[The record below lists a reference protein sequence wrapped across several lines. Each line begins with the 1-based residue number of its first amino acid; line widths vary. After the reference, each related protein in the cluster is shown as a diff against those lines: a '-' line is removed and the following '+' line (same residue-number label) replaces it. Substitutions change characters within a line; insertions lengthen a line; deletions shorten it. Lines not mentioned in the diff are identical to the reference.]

1 MPDPVPDPLPDPAA
15 CSPGIPAHV
24 LSADA
29 VGFAYGTRAVLRG
42 VSLEV
47 RAGQVVGLVGP
58 NGSGKTTLLR
68 CLTGFLAPG
77 TGRVRLDGRDLS
89 SYGRRP
95 LARLLASVAQAT
107 PIDVPLRVAELVL
120 LGRLP
125 HLPSTGLGFE
135 SQADLERVRQALA
148 DCGVLGLA
156 ERPLSELS
164 GGELRRVY
172 VARALAQDAPV
183 LVLDEPIAG
192 LDVKHQLAILRIL
205 GQQAAAGR
213 AVLAVLHDLNL
224 AAEACDRVVLLKAG
238 TVLAEGP
245 PEVVLTPEH
254 VSEAYEVEVD
264 VHQVSGRRWLV
275 PRLPGATPRG

>member
-1 MPDPVPDPLPDPAA
+1 MSGLRFPE
-15 CSPGIPAHV
+15 HV
-24 LSADA
+24 LSADG
-29 VGFAYGTRAVLRG
+29 VGFAYGTRVVLRG
-42 VSLEV
+42 ASLEV

-58 NGSGKTTLLR
+58 NGSGKTTLVR

-77 TGRVRLDGRDLS
+77 TGQVRLDGRDLS

-120 LGRLP
+120 LGRFP
-125 HLPSTGLGFE
+125 HLRSSGVGFE
-135 SQADLERVRQALA
+135 SAADLERVRRALA
-148 DCGVLGLA
+148 ECGVLGLA
-156 ERPLSELS
+156 ERPVPELS

-172 VARALAQDAPV
+172 VARALAQDTPV

-192 LDVKHQLAILRIL
+192 LDVKHQLAILRVL
-205 GQQAAAGR
+205 RQQAAGGR

-224 AAEACDRVVLLKAG
+224 AAEACDRVVLLKGG

-245 PEVVLTPEH
+245 PEAVLTPEH
-254 VSEAYEVEVD
+254 VAAAYDVEVA
-264 VHQVSGRRWLV
+264 VHEVGGHRWLV
-275 PRLPGATPRG
+275 PRLPDGQTMG

>member
-1 MPDPVPDPLPDPAA
+1 MPHPAA
-15 CSPGIPAHV
+15 PEPAVSGLRFPEHV
-24 LSADA
+24 LSADG

-42 VSLEV
+42 VSLDV

-58 NGSGKTTLLR
+58 NGSGKTTLVR

-95 LARLLASVAQAT
+95 LARLLASVAQAP

-120 LGRLP
+120 LGRFP
-125 HLPSTGLGFE
+125 HLASDGLGFE
-135 SQADLERVRQALA
+135 SAADLERVRQALEE
-148 DCGVLGLA
+148 CGVLGLA
-156 ERPLSELS
+156 ERPVPELS

-172 VARALAQDAPV
+172 VARALAQDTPV

-192 LDVKHQLAILRIL
+192 LDVKHQLAILRVL
-205 GQQAAAGR
+205 RQQAAAGR

-224 AAEACDRVVLLKAG
+224 AAEACDRVVLLKGG

-245 PEVVLTPEH
+245 PEAVLTPDH
-254 VSEAYEVEVD
+254 VAAAYDVEVV
-264 VHQVSGRRWLV
+264 VHEVGGHRWLV
-275 PRLPGATPRG
+275 PRLPDGQTTG